1 MALTVRSASMREEA
15 RSFYRSLVTIV
26 APIAGQNLVSAAVN
40 AADVVMLGSVGQTA
54 IAAASLAGQVQFILF
69 LVFTGISS
77 GLIMLTAQYWGKKDT
92 ESIRTLVGI
101 ALRLS
106 LLAGAVFGAAA
117 AFFPRAL
124 MRVFTDDPNLIAE
137 GAVYLRVIS
146 VSYVCL
152 SVSQV
157 YQAAFKSVE
166 RVKDVTLITC
176 IALGLNIFLNAVLIY
191 GLFGAPRLGIL
202 GVGIATS
209 VSRVVE
215 IAICLVVGARL
226 REVRITLPVV
236 FRRSKYLSRDFFKY
250 SMPALGNEFVWGAA
264 FAMYSVI
271 LGHMGEDIVAANSVV
286 TVVRNLASMLCFGMA
301 YGGAIILGKEM
312 GAGKLEQASRN
323 ASRLVR
329 STVVA
334 GLVGSAAVLCMHP
347 LLPLIADL
355 SETASRYRDIL
366 LYINAGTVFGSAVNT
381 VLICGVFRAGGDSR
395 FGFVLDTV
403 IMWAVSVPLGFL
415 AAFALKLPPVI
426 VYLVLF
432 LDEFEKMPFNV
443 VHYVRRKWLNN
454 ITREDAAT

>member
-1 MALTVRSASMREEA
+1 MQSDLAKAESKK
-15 RSFYRSLVTIV
+15 FYRSLATIV
-26 APIAGQNLVSAAVN
+26 GPIAGQNLISAAVN

-54 IAAASLAGQVQFILF
+54 IAASSLAGQVQFILF
-69 LVFTGISS
+69 LIFTGVSS

-92 ESIRTLVGI
+92 DSIKTLVGI

-106 LLAGAVFGAAA
+106 FSAGIVFGLGAVF
-117 AFFPRAL
+117 FPKAL
-124 MRVFTDDPNLIAE
+124 MRIFTNDTNLIAE
-137 GAVYLRVIS
+137 GAVYLRVVG
-146 VSYVCL
+146 VSYICL

-166 RVKDVTLITC
+166 RVKEVTIITC
-176 IALGLNIFLNAVLIY
+176 IALGLNIFLNAVFIY
-191 GLFGAPRLGIL
+191 GLFGAPKLGIL
-202 GVGIATS
+202 GVGMATTF
-209 VSRVVE
+209 SRIVE
-215 IAICLVVGARL
+215 VAICLGVALKLKEIRFTPAVL
-226 REVRITLPVV
+226 
-236 FRRSKYLSRDFFKY
+236 FRRNVFLARDFFRY

-301 YGGAIILGKEM
+301 YGGAILLGKEM
-312 GAGKLEQASRN
+312 GSGNLELASRN

-329 STVVA
+329 STVMA
-334 GLVGSAAVLCMHP
+334 GLIGSFMVVCMKP
-347 LLPLIADL
+347 LLPYIAQL

-366 LYINAGTVFGSAVNT
+366 LYINAGTVFGAAVNT
-381 VLICGVFRAGGDSR
+381 VLICGVFRAGGDSK
-395 FGFVLDTV
+395 FGFVLDTI
-403 IMWAVSVPLGFL
+403 IMWGVSVPLGLL
-415 AAFALKLPPVI
+415 AAFVLKLPPVV

-454 ITREDAAT
+454 ITREENSYT